1 MKRDNILRGIVIA
14 TVVGSAM
21 TACTEQIKFGDSFI
35 EKTPGGDAT
44 IDTVFNSAEYAQQFL
59 TSIYGKQ
66 YYGLPYKAGD
76 GNSHSY
82 FSGQIEGLSDCWHNP
97 TSAVG
102 LYKYFYT
109 DMLTAAITNPVYGY
123 DNENIWQIVRACY
136 QLIENIDK
144 VPDMDE
150 TTKKQYVA
158 EAKCLIASSYFN
170 LFRMYGGLPLVKR
183 TYDMVKGDTP
193 DLKRSSVEAT
203 LNFILGLYDEAIN
216 SGAMPFAYSD
226 DDVSSMKGHWTT
238 AAAMA
243 MKCRVLQFAASPLF
257 NDDQPYYRGTYTME
271 STSQDSLVWMGGKKQ
286 ELWTQCK
293 KACEDFLNENAS
305 NGDPYHLVEP
315 TAKSME
321 AYRFAYRYAYISQ
334 ASPEVIFE
342 TRVTDTNNNSKY
354 SWCARPYMRKNE
366 RLAYCP
372 TQEYVEMFP
381 WADGTPFDWEK
392 TEEAGEL
399 DHMFIKGTRK
409 YDKQEL
415 QNVTYT
421 RDPRLYET
429 VTVNGQRDKVNVGD
443 GKSSGQNVELYVG
456 GTNAGQGPVTCTGCF
471 ATGYFHN
478 KYIADGVTGTAYQ
491 REKCHWVEMRLADI
505 YLIYAEALLQADG
518 NNTKALEYIDKVRA
532 RVGLK
537 GLAECNPTENLA
549 SNKENLLEELLR
561 ERACEL
567 GFENTRYFDMKR
579 YKRADLFS
587 RTLHRLVIHRMVKNA
602 KGEWEVST
610 DQWYNGDRTAKDAKT
625 NKAKYTKDDDAWYEP
640 SHFTYERLP
649 ITTGARA
656 WWNGF
661 DVKWYLFA
669 FPQTQ
674 VLQGYVVQNPGW

>member
-1 MKRDNILRGIVIA
+1 MKLNNIFGGIA
-14 TVVGSAM
+14 LAAVVGSAM
-21 TACTEQIKFGDSFI
+21 TGCTEQIKFGDSFI

-44 IDTVFNSAEYAQQFL
+44 IDTIFNSAEYTEQFL
-59 TSIYGKQ
+59 TTIYSKQ
-66 YYGLPYKAGD
+66 YYGLPFKAGD

-82 FSGQIEGLSDCWHNP
+82 FSGQIEGMSDCWHIP
-97 TSAVG
+97 TTAVG
-102 LYKYFYT
+102 LYKYIYT
-109 DMLTAAITNPVYGY
+109 DMLTAAITNPIYGF
-123 DNENIWQIVRACY
+123 DNENIWQMVHACY
-136 QLIENIDK
+136 LLIENIDR
-144 VPDMDE
+144 VPDLDDS
-150 TTKKQYVA
+150 TKKRYVA

-170 LFRMYGGLPLVKR
+170 LFRMYGGLPLV
-183 TYDMVKGDTP
+183 THSYGVNDNMTDAP
-193 DLKRSSVEAT
+193 RSSVEKT
-203 LNFILGLYDEAIN
+203 LNFIINLYDEAIN

-226 DDVSSMKGHWTT
+226 NDVTTMKAHWTK

-257 NDDQPYYRGTYTME
+257 NDDQPYYTGTYTMDN
-271 STSQDSLVWMGGKKQ
+271 DSLVWMGGKKP

-293 KACEDFLNENAS
+293 TACEAFLNENAS

-315 TAKSME
+315 TGTTVAD
-321 AYRFAYRYAYISQ
+321 YRFAYRYAYISQ

-354 SWCARPYMRKNE
+354 NWCARPYMRTND
-366 RLAYCP
+366 RYAYCP

-381 WADGTPFDWEK
+381 WADGTPFNWEK

-399 DHMFIKGTRK
+399 DHMFIKGDRK
-409 YDKQEL
+409 YGTQEL

-429 VTVNGQRDKVNVGD
+429 VSVNGQRDKVNVGD

-456 GTNAGQGPVTCTGCF
+456 GTNAGTQPTTGSGCF

-537 GLAECNPTENLA
+537 GLAECNPTENLTTD
-549 SNKENLLEELLR
+549 KDNLLEELLR

-567 GFENTRYFDMKR
+567 GFENTRFFDMKR

-587 RTLHRLVIHRMVKNA
+587 RTLHRLVIHRLVKNDTT
-602 KGEWEVST
+602 GEWEEST
-610 DQWYNGDRTAKDAKT
+610 NKWYNGDRTDKSL
-625 NKAKYTKDDDAWYEP
+625 TKDNDAWYEP
-640 SHFTYERLP
+640 SHYKFERLP
-649 ITTGARA
+649 IATGARA
-656 WWNGF
+656 WWNGY
-661 DVKWYLFA
+661 DVKWYLFPL
-669 FPQTQ
+669 PQTE
-674 VLQGYVVQNPGW
+674 VLKGYLVQNPGW

>member
-1 MKRDNILRGIVIA
+1 MKLNNIFRGIVLA

-35 EKTPGGDAT
+35 EKTPGGDVTVDT
-44 IDTVFNSAEYAQQFL
+44 IFNSAEYTEQFL
-59 TSIYGKQ
+59 TSIYSKQ
-66 YYGLPYKAGD
+66 YYGLPFKAGD

-82 FSGQIEGLSDCWHNP
+82 FSGQIEGMSDCWHNP
-97 TSAVG
+97 TTSIG
-102 LYKYFYT
+102 LYKYIYSN
-109 DMLTAAITNPVYGY
+109 MLTAAITNPIYGF
-123 DNENIWQIVRACY
+123 DNENIWQMVHACY
-136 QLIENIDK
+136 LLIENIDR
-144 VPDMDE
+144 VPDLDE
-150 TTKKQYVA
+150 STKKRYVA

-170 LFRMYGGLPLVKR
+170 LFRMYGGLPLV
-183 TYDMVKGDTP
+183 THSYDVTGDKT
-193 DLKRSSVEAT
+193 DAQRASVEKT

-216 SGAMPFAYSD
+216 SNAMPFAYSD
-226 DDVSSMKGHWTT
+226 DDVTTMKGHWTK

-257 NDDQPYYRGTYTME
+257 NDVQPYFKGTYSME
-271 STSQDSLVWMGGKKQ
+271 NSSQDSLVWMGGQ
-286 ELWTQCK
+286 NPELWQQCK
-293 KACEDFLNENAS
+293 TACENFLNENA
-305 NGDPYHLVEP
+305 NQGNPYHLVEP
-315 TAKSME
+315 TAKTTE
-321 AYRFAYRYAYISQ
+321 AYRFAFRYAYISQ

-342 TRVTDTNNNSKY
+342 TRVSDNNNNSKY
-354 SWCARPYMRKNE
+354 NWAARPYMRTNE
-366 RLAYCP
+366 RQAYCP
-372 TQEYVEMFP
+372 TQEFVEMFP
-381 WADGTPFDWEK
+381 WADGTPFNWEE
-392 TEEAGEL
+392 TEAAGEL

-409 YDKQEL
+409 VGTQEL

-443 GKSSGQNVELYVG
+443 GKSTGQNVELYVG
-456 GTNAGQGPVTCTGCF
+456 GTNAGTQPTTGSGCF

-478 KYIADGVTGTAYQ
+478 KYIADGITGTAYQ

-537 GLAECNPTENLA
+537 GLAECNPTENLTT
-549 SNKENLLEELLR
+549 NKDNLLEELLR

-567 GFENTRYFDMKR
+567 GFENTRFFDMKR

-587 RTLHRLVIHRMVKNA
+587 RTLHRLVIHRQVKDDA
-602 KGEWEVST
+602 TGEWKT
-610 DQWYNGDRTAKDAKT
+610 TTNKWYNGDRTDKSLTEA
-625 NKAKYTKDDDAWYEP
+625 NDAWYEP

-649 ITTGARA
+649 IVTGARD

-669 FPQTQ
+669 FPQTE
-674 VLQGYVVQNPGW
+674 VLKGYLVQNPGW